1 MEKSPSSRLA
11 PVDFASSFETEA
23 MPPARARRRSGG
35 RGSSRADHLVARVVE
50 RLAATAVFGRLVE
63 RDLYTIGELASH
75 LGVSLR
81 TLRFYE
87 QSDLLLPERDGTR
100 RLYTRRDLDRLR
112 MIVAL
117 RDMEVPLGEIK
128 DLMTAIE
135 MGDDEAGIFAR
146 IAEILAG
153 LAAANA
159 ARIDEL
165 RRLNAR
171 LDAIGVQMRPASAV
185 AGRG

>member
-1 MEKSPSSRLA
+1 MEKSLSPRLA
-11 PVDFASSFETEA
+11 PVDFASSVETETV
-23 MPPARARRRSGG
+23 PPVRARRRSGA
-35 RGSSRADHLVARVVE
+35 RGSGRSDRLVARVVE
-50 RLAATAVFGRLVE
+50 RLAATTGFGRLAD

-100 RLYTRRDLDRLR
+100 RLYTRSDLERLR

-117 RDMEVPLGEIK
+117 RDMEVPLGEIR
-128 DLMTAIE
+128 DLLTAIE
-135 MGDDEAGIFAR
+135 TGGDEADIFAR

-153 LAAANA
+153 LATANV

-171 LDAIGVQMRPASAV
+171 LDALGARLRPTSAV
-185 AGRG
+185 SDQG